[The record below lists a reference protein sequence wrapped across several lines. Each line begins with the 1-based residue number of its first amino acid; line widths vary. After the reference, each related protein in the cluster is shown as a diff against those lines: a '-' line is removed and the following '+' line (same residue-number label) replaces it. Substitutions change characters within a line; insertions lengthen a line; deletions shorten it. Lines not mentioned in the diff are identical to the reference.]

1 MGAIKIK
8 GKVIGSKDP
17 KIYDE
22 SKKKWIDN
30 PDFPKRHE
38 LSDKIAQL
46 LHGINAIVVYEYDPS
61 FTECIAIITSHQLD
75 KIENRLQEERIKYT
89 LK

>member
-61 FTECIAIITSHQLD
+61 FTECIATITSPQLD
-75 KIENRLQEERIKYT
+75 KVKKRLKEGGIEYRLE
-89 LK
+89 